1 MCGVFTTISRNN
13 KMTEID
19 DRVRPVGVLIANL
32 GTPDAP
38 ERKPVARFLR
48 EFLSDSRVVDLP
60 RLLWLPLL
68 NLVIIPLRAG
78 RSAAAY
84 REIWWPEG
92 SPLLVLTERLAE
104 RLQSRLAGQ
113 ARVEIGMRYRVPS
126 IRSGLERLQQAG
138 LDELVVVPLYPQFSG
153 TTTASIYDAVD
164 DALRD
169 LSWQPRLHR
178 IESYYDH
185 PAWVEAIAESIRE
198 YRAKNGNAEKLIFSL
213 HGIPQRYVRQGDPY
227 QKQCEDSVRNVVK
240 ALALAEDEWLLTYQ
254 SRVGREPWLQPYTD
268 ITLKDLAKSGTRHVQ
283 VLCPGFA
290 VDCLET
296 LEEIAMQNRELFEEA
311 GGEKLEYIPALNDSG
326 AHAQLMQRL
335 VTDALNRGE
344 SQESE

>member
-1 MCGVFTTISRNN
+1 
-13 KMTEID
+13 MTQIKD
-19 DRVRPVGVLIANL
+19 QARTAGVLIANL

-48 EFLSDSRVVDLP
+48 EFLSDPRVVDLP

-104 RLQSRLAGQ
+104 RLAGVLDGR
-113 ARVEIGMRYRVPS
+113 ARVEIGMRYREPS
-126 IRSGLERLQQAG
+126 IRKGLKQLRESGV
-138 LDELVVVPLYPQFSG
+138 DEVVVLPLYPQFSG
-153 TTTASIYDAVD
+153 TTTASIYDGVEQ
-164 DALRD
+164 ALSD
-169 LSWQPRLHR
+169 LNWHPRVHR
-178 IESYYDH
+178 VERYYDH
-185 PAWVEAIAESIRE
+185 PAWVEAIAGSIRA
-198 YRAKNGNAEKLIFSL
+198 YRAEHGTAEKLIFSL

-227 QKQCEDSVRNVVK
+227 QRECEGSVRAVVE
-240 ALALAEDEWLLTYQ
+240 ALGLTDEEWLLTYQ

-268 ITLKDLAKSGTRHVQ
+268 ITLEELAKSGVRHVQ

-311 GGEKLEYIPALNDSG
+311 GGEKLEYIPALNDG
-326 AHAQLMQRL
+326 DAHARLMERL
-335 VTDALNRGE
+335 VIEALAGG
-344 SQESE
+344 QGSE

>member
-1 MCGVFTTISRNN
+1 
-13 KMTEID
+13 MTEINENQI
-19 DRVRPVGVLIANL
+19 RTGVLIANL

-48 EFLSDSRVVDLP
+48 EFLSDPRVVDLP

-78 RSAAAY
+78 KSAAAY

-92 SPLLVLTERLAE
+92 SPLLVLTERLAD
-104 RLQSRLAGQ
+104 RLRAMAAGRWKV
-113 ARVEIGMRYRVPS
+113 AIGMRYREPA
-126 IRSGLERLQQAG
+126 IRRGLKTLQDAG
-138 LDELVVVPLYPQFSG
+138 VDDVVVVPLYPQYSG
-153 TTTASIYDAVD
+153 TTTASIYDGVEA
-164 DALRD
+164 ALRD
-169 LSWQPRLHR
+169 LNWQPRLHR
-178 IESYYDH
+178 IEQYHDH
-185 PAWVEAIAESIRE
+185 PAWVEAVAESIRIF
-198 YRAKNGNAEKLIFSL
+198 RSQHGKAEKLIFSL

-227 QKQCEDSVRNVVK
+227 QQQCEESVQAVVR
-240 ALALAEDEWLLTYQ
+240 ALGLAEDEWLLTYQ

-268 ITLKDLAKSGTRHVQ
+268 KTLEELARSGVRHVQ

-311 GGEKLEYIPALNDSG
+311 GGDKLEYIPALNDSDS
-326 AHAQLMQRL
+326 HARLMERL
-335 VTDALNRGE
+335 VQEALAR
-344 SQESE
+344 QQ